1 MPIAILSTSNDIM
14 RTVQDSC
21 FSLARYRAAHDAF
34 NDPVPHSS
42 TLSPSLPARNP
53 TLVSGTADGR

>member
-21 FSLARYRAAHDAF
+21 SSLARCRGAYHAF
-34 NDPVPHSS
+34 NDPVPHS
-42 TLSPSLPARNP
+42 
-53 TLVSGTADGR
+53 